1 MPEKNFVL
9 FPKKYSSVINRL
21 DNTKQRLYE
30 TESIKGKNA
39 QKFFWKQSLDLTSIK
54 LAKSEMLKSLIR
66 SVRREKA
73 LFSPPHA

>member
-1 MPEKNFVL
+1 MPRKNFVL

-39 QKFFWKQSLDLTSIK
+39 QKFFWKQSLDLTS
-54 LAKSEMLKSLIR
+54 S
-66 SVRREKA
+66 KA
-73 LFSPPHA
+73 CKI